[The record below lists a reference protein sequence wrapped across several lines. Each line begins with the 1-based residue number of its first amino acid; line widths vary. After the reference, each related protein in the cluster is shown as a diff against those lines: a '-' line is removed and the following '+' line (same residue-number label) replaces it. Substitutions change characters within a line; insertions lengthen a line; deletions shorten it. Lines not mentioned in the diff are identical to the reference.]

1 MVITVMMIT
10 IANLH
15 KSLNSQQVFLHIY
28 LKIGVESAKF
38 IKNTT
43 REPETGK

>member
-15 KSLNSQQVFLHIY
+15 KSLNSQQVFPHIFQ
-28 LKIGVESAKF
+28 KIGAENAKF